1 MKHRFILCLIALILC
16 CACCLPASAE
26 YDTPDAWNLT
36 FETGDV
42 IAAAKEVCLI
52 YGGLGIWEKGQV
64 QTVGC
69 VVLEQNESDDKIE
82 LALYTARSVFDCS
95 SGSPERI
102 AGGLKPVKL
111 IFEKEGNGL
120 RLLSY
125 QKPEDG
131 AENAASRERI
141 FGKALHLDIA
151 KRQSE
156 YTELALQDAAEDAD
170 NYMTYLQTNKKT
182 RVWYEFLPSGTQ
194 PKARQIILSAISAG
208 YPSYSGV
215 SAEYRPGRLYTLS
228 VDGEQSYSGILTFCC
243 FDTAGNSLESFT
255 VQVIDGK
262 LHVLDGVLPE
272 LVYE

>member
-36 FETGDV
+36 FETDDV

-170 NYMTYLQTNKKT
+170 DYMTYLQTNK
-182 RVWYEFLPSGTQ
+182 RRACGMNSFLLARNPKRGKSFFQLFRLATQ
-194 PKARQIILSAISAG
+194 AI
-208 YPSYSGV
+208 
-215 SAEYRPGRLYTLS
+215 
-228 VDGEQSYSGILTFCC
+228 
-243 FDTAGNSLESFT
+243 
-255 VQVIDGK
+255 
-262 LHVLDGVLPE
+262 
-272 LVYE
+272 LVYPQNTDPVDCTPCRLMESRAILAF

>member
-26 YDTPDAWNLT
+26 YDTPDAWDLT
-36 FETGDV
+36 FETDDV

-52 YGGLGIWEKGQV
+52 YGGQGSWEKGQV

-69 VVLEQNESDDKIE
+69 VVLRQNESDDKIE

-95 SGSPERI
+95 SGAPEHI
-102 AGGLKPVKL
+102 AGGLKPIKL

-131 AENAASRERI
+131 AKNAASQERI

-151 KRQSE
+151 KRQFE
-156 YTELALQDAAEDAD
+156 YAELALQDAAEDAD
-170 NYMTYLQTNKKT
+170 DYITYLQTGEKT

-194 PKARQIILSAISAG
+194 PKARQIVLSAVSAG

-215 SAEYRPGRLYTLS
+215 SAGYRPGRWYTLS
-228 VDGEQSYSGILTFCC
+228 VEGEQSYSGILTFRCL
-243 FDTAGNSLESFT
+243 DTAGNPLESFT
-255 VQVIDGK
+255 VQVIDGE
-262 LHVLDGVLPE
+262 LHVLDGTLPE
-272 LVYE
+272 LEYE

>member
-36 FETGDV
+36 FETDDV

-125 QKPEDG
+125 QKMELRMQPAVKE
-131 AENAASRERI
+131 SS
-141 FGKALHLDIA
+141 GKLCIW
-151 KRQSE
+151 
-156 YTELALQDAAEDAD
+156 T
-170 NYMTYLQTNKKT
+170 
-182 RVWYEFLPSGTQ
+182 LPSANLNIQNWHCKMPPRMRTT
-194 PKARQIILSAISAG
+194 I
-208 YPSYSGV
+208 
-215 SAEYRPGRLYTLS
+215 
-228 VDGEQSYSGILTFCC
+228 
-243 FDTAGNSLESFT
+243 
-255 VQVIDGK
+255 
-262 LHVLDGVLPE
+262 
-272 LVYE
+272 

>member
-36 FETGDV
+36 FETDDV

-52 YGGLGIWEKGQV
+52 YGGQGSWEKGQV

-82 LALYTARSVFDCS
+82 LALYTARSVYDCS

-111 IFEKEGNGL
+111 IFEKEENEL

-141 FGKALHLDIA
+141 
-151 KRQSE
+151 
-156 YTELALQDAAEDAD
+156 
-170 NYMTYLQTNKKT
+170 
-182 RVWYEFLPSGTQ
+182 VWYEFLPSGTE
-194 PKARQIILSAISAG
+194 PKARQILLSAISAG

-215 SAEYRPGRLYTLS
+215 SAGFRPGRLYTLS

>member
-36 FETGDV
+36 FETDDV

-95 SGSPERI
+95 SGAPEHI

-111 IFEKEGNGL
+111 IFEKEGHGL

-141 FGKALHLDIA
+141 FGKALHLYIA

-156 YTELALQDAAEDAD
+156 YTELSLQDNDEDAD
-170 NYMTYLQTNKKT
+170 DYMTYLQTNNNT

-194 PKARQIILSAISAG
+194 PKARQIILSAMSAG
-208 YPSYSGV
+208 
-215 SAEYRPGRLYTLS
+215 
-228 VDGEQSYSGILTFCC
+228 
-243 FDTAGNSLESFT
+243 
-255 VQVIDGK
+255 
-262 LHVLDGVLPE
+262 
-272 LVYE
+272 